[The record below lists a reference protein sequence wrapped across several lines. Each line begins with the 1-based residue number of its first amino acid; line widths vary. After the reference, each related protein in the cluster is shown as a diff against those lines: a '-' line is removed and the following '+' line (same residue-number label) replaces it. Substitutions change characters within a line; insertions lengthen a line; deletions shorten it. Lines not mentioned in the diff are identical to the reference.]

1 MRQVEAV
8 TLGPLTVGFAG
19 HRDLARLDASKAE
32 LEAALDRTFADLVS
46 RGRNLRLVTGMSDG
60 GDALAVRHWTKAG
73 LGDVLALYPDQAHLD
88 AARAGGLHD
97 LSTCHAITGHAD
109 GPDHAEQARTM
120 LESAHV
126 LIALYDGAGNKGA
139 GGTGDTIAL
148 ARAMG
153 REVILPLGENA
164 AD

>member
-1 MRQVEAV
+1 
-8 TLGPLTVGFAG
+8 
-19 HRDLARLDASKAE
+19 
-32 LEAALDRTFADLVS
+32 
-46 RGRNLRLVTGMSDG
+46 
-60 GDALAVRHWTKAG
+60 
-73 LGDVLALYPDQAHLD
+73 
-88 AARAGGLHD
+88 
-97 LSTCHAITGHAD
+97 
-109 GPDHAEQARTM
+109 M